1 MEHHHNEEIED
12 AVLKDRPHQSGHTRL
27 ASVRFELGHED
38 DKADEGDN
46 VCKNIRFLSARWT
59 TVDTSKRNL
68 RPICPLVSFRGD
80 EGTPPERVE
89 RDVGHLKGYAWTLV
103 GNNGGWICHA
113 LPFAEGAITIHTPVA
128 KDEVT
133 RIPKTTITYL
143 LASVRAYTLGRTR
156 LSNNRRQASVT
167 TSPHRQEYEAERQ
180 DKDVIVPLQL
190 YSAVASERS
199 FRV

>member
-1 MEHHHNEEIED
+1 MSHI
-12 AVLKDRPHQSGHTRL
+12 
-27 ASVRFELGHED
+27 
-38 DKADEGDN
+38 
-46 VCKNIRFLSARWT
+46 
-59 TVDTSKRNL
+59 
-68 RPICPLVSFRGD
+68 
-80 EGTPPERVE
+80 
-89 RDVGHLKGYAWTLV
+89 
-103 GNNGGWICHA
+103 
-113 LPFAEGAITIHTPVA
+113 LPFAEGTLINHNPVA

-133 RIPKTTITYL
+133 RIPKTTIMYL
-143 LASVRAYTLGRTR
+143 LASVRAYTLERTR

>member
-12 AVLKDRPHQSGHTRL
+12 AVLKNRPHQSGHTRL
-27 ASVRFELGHED
+27 ASVRFEFGHED

-59 TVDTSKRNL
+59 TVDTSERNL

-133 RIPKTTITYL
+133 RIPKTTRMYL
-143 LASVRAYTLGRTR
+143 LAFVRAYILGRTR
-156 LSNNRRQASVT
+156 LSDS
-167 TSPHRQEYEAERQ
+167 
-180 DKDVIVPLQL
+180 
-190 YSAVASERS
+190 
-199 FRV
+199 